1 LHRSTARALW
11 RQQDVGLTTTEYKIV
26 ARLVSHTG
34 EPQTYRA
41 LYDVAHYAGFV
52 AGSGERGHHSNVRS
66 LMKRIRRKILGNRL
80 QLLGNQEPEACR
92 LPLAPSRS

>member
-11 RQQDVGLTTTEYKIV
+11 RQQDVGLTTTEYKIL

-41 LYDVAHYAGFV
+41 LYDVAHYAGLSPAAV
-52 AGSGERGHHSNVRS
+52 SAGTTQMSAR
-66 LMKRIRRKILGNRL
+66 
-80 QLLGNQEPEACR
+80 
-92 LPLAPSRS
+92 